1 MLIALLMISVL
12 ALVFGPSI
20 WVKLVMRANAAEIPG
35 LPGTGGELALH
46 LVEKLG
52 LKGVIVETSA
62 IGDHYD
68 PGARAVRLSP
78 VNFESRSLTAVA
90 VAAHEVGH
98 AMQHRNGDRRLA
110 ARTRLAPLADT
121 IAKVSVYAISAAPV
135 IGLIT
140 RHPVP
145 FSVLAVLGISG
156 LVARMVV
163 HLFTLPT
170 EWDASFGKALPVLIE
185 GEYIS
190 PAHEQV
196 VKKVLRAAALTY
208 FSAAL
213 ADILNLARWAAIVL
227 RR

>member
-1 MLIALLMISVL
+1 MLISLLMIAVL

-20 WVKLVMRANAAEIPG
+20 WVKLVMRANATEIPDM
-35 LPGTGGELALH
+35 PGTGGELAGH
-46 LVEKLG
+46 LISRLG
-52 LKGVIVETSA
+52 LDGVIVESSA

-68 PGARAVRLSP
+68 PSARAVRLSP
-78 VNFESRSLTAVA
+78 GNFEGRSLTAIA

-98 AMQHRNGDRRLA
+98 AIQHHNGDRHLA
-110 ARTRLAPLADT
+110 ARTQLAPIANA
-121 IAKVSVYAISAAPV
+121 IAKLSVYALSLAPV

-145 FSVLAVLGISG
+145 FSLLFILGISG

-170 EWDASFGKALPVLIE
+170 EWDASFGKALPILIE
-185 GEYIS
+185 GQYIA
-190 PAHEQV
+190 PAEQQI

-208 FSAAL
+208 FAAAL
-213 ADILNLARWAAIVL
+213 ADILNLARWEAILL